1 MKMSTINLIPKVF
14 KNYLFYLSSEKWGK
28 ERYEAYQDDQLK
40 KIVQHAAAHVPYY
53 RELFKKIKFTPDQF
67 RGRQDLDQIPILDKE
82 TVRTRQ
88 KEFIADNAQQ
98 FGITWDSTS
107 GSTGTPLHLII
118 DNSTKAHKLA
128 AVLRSYQWA
137 GYFPG
142 KRTFSLQS
150 YTFKNS
156 QEISKRYLMENYWR
170 FNAKLLSEDRAL
182 EILEM
187 INKIKP
193 QIFIGY
199 PFSILLIS
207 QIAERNNIKIHPFES
222 IVTAGETLS
231 EQRRILIEKAYSC
244 KVYDFFSHHEDVSVI
259 TECRHQKKHIFE
271 SFAFNE
277 VTDEQGNASKSGSG
291 LLIGTGFYNYAM
303 PLIRY
308 NIGDNVVLDTES
320 QDCPCGCKF
329 RVLKEVIGRQN
340 DYLELPDGRFLGNV
354 LEHAVD
360 NAKGIK
366 LSQCIQDEINHIYIN
381 MIIDETFSEEST
393 KALEIGLRKRIGNEI
408 KIDFRV
414 VDRLEKTK
422 SGKTPFLISK
432 IGHNYI

>member
-1 MKMSTINLIPKVF
+1 MSTISLIPKVF

-28 ERYEAYQDDQLK
+28 ERYEAYQDEQLK
-40 KIVQHAAAHVPYY
+40 KIIRHAAVHVPYY
-53 RELFKKIKFTPDQF
+53 RELFKKIKLNPNQF
-67 RGRQDLDQIPILDKE
+67 RGRHDLKRIPILEKE
-82 TVRTRQ
+82 TLRTRQ

-156 QEISKRYLMENYWR
+156 QDISKRYLLENYWR
-170 FNAKLLSEDRAL
+170 FNAKLLNEDKAL

-207 QIAERNNIKIHPFES
+207 QIAQKNNIKIHPFES

-231 EQRRILIEKAYSC
+231 EQRRILLEEAYNSKA
-244 KVYDFFSHHEDVSVI
+244 YDFFSHHENVAVI
-259 TECRHQKKHIFE
+259 AECRHQKKHLVE

-277 VTDEQGNASKSGSG
+277 VIDEQGNPSKTNSG
-291 LLIGTGFYNYAM
+291 LLVGTGLYNYGM

-308 NIGDNVVLDTES
+308 NIGDNVVLDTEN
-320 QDCPCGCKF
+320 QECPCGCNF
-329 RVLKEVIGRQN
+329 RRLKEIVGRQN

-360 NAKGIK
+360 NAKGVK
-366 LSQCIQDEINHIYIN
+366 LSQCIQDEIGHIYIN
-381 MIIDETFSEEST
+381 MIVDDTFSKESV
-393 KALEIGLRKRIGNEI
+393 KAFELGLRKRLGNDI

-414 VDRLEKTK
+414 VNQLEKSK